1 MDTKVFAIRI
11 GDKYGK
17 DVEDYINSKIPNVT
31 WIREEK
37 DGFKLQWNRLHLMN
51 SDIKGPILTIDID
64 MLFINDYMEA
74 INYPINRGEFL
85 TAKSWWGNDSDGIK
99 SSLNGGFQKY
109 YPEDCRYIYEEFVSR
124 KEFWEEYYIKTGITT
139 GPVNGEQFFMERMV
153 NQRLKLKYIPDNWF
167 MRMEEDLSRTQ
178 LIKLNA
184 KYNGDWAYLGEE
196 FNPDI
201 KIVHF
206 MTDNFNSRII
216 DKFSHH
222 HL

>member
-11 GDKYGK
+11 GDRYGQ

-64 MLFINDYMEA
+64 MLFINDYMKA
-74 INYPINRGEFL
+74 IDYPIERGEFL
-85 TAKSWWGNDSDGIK
+85 TAKSWWRDSDGIR
-99 SSLNGGFQKY
+99 STLNGGFQKY
-109 YPEDCRYIYEEFVSR
+109 YPEDCKYIYDEFVSR
-124 KEFWEEYYIKTGITT
+124 KEFWEEYYIKLGITN
-139 GPVNGEQFFMERMV
+139 GPVNGEQFFIENMV
-153 NQRLKLKYIPDNWF
+153 NKKLKLKYLPDSWV
-167 MRMEEDLSRTQ
+167 MRMEENISIHDLYY
-178 LIKLNA
+178 LNK
-184 KYNGDWAYLGEE
+184 KYSGEWASMGNE

-206 MTDNFNSRII
+206 MTDEFNNDII
-216 DKFSHH
+216 KKFTRFHQ
-222 HL
+222 